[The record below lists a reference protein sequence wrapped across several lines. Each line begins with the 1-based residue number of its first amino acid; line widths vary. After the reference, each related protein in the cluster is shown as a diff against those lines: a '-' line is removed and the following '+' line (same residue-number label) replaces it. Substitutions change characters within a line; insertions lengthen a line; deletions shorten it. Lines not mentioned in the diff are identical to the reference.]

1 MNGLSLGQ
9 ILVHGIILSIGGS
22 MIILGGMYLNPRIML
37 RSYPKEIKAQVPPLT
52 DAEKNQTI
60 IMAILAYGF
69 MLGVIF
75 YSNAQVAIR
84 AGDAEFLPIFL
95 NTYLVFEVFN
105 LFDLLILDYLVTM
118 ILKPKALFIPGV
130 EGMEQ
135 YNTFRHHFRGF
146 LIGLIIGVVLPS
158 FVLAVPI
165 ARSMLCAT
173 RTSD

>member
-1 MNGLSLGQ
+1 MNALSLGQ
-9 ILVHGIILSIGGS
+9 ILAHGLILSIGGS
-22 MIILGGMYLNPRIML
+22 IIILGGMYLNPRIML

-52 DAEKNQTI
+52 GAEKKQTI

-69 MLGVIF
+69 MLTVIF
-75 YSNAQVAIR
+75 YSNAQLVAR

-95 NTYLVFEVFN
+95 NTYLVFEVLN

-146 LIGLIIGVVLPS
+146 LIGLGVGLVLSMVISIISVVVL
-158 FVLAVPI
+158 
-165 ARSMLCAT
+165 
-173 RTSD
+173 